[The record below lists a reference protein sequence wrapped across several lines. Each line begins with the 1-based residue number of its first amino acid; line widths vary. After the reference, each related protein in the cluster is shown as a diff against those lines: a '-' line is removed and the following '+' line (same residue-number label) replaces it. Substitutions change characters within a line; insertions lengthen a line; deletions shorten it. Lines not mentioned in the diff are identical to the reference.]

1 MKPISFTRRQFIRQS
16 GRVGLAL
23 ATLWSAA
30 DPARGT
36 SEPSLPQVAA
46 PSGEAAKLKDL
57 FLHPPQSSQPMTRW
71 WWFGGAATPEEITR
85 ELTLMSE
92 SGLRGVELQPVYP
105 LEVDDP
111 KRGIRNI
118 RYFSSEGYELL
129 RHTVQETLRLGMQFD
144 LTLGSGWP
152 YGGPFIP
159 IELAAR
165 RARALIQETAGP
177 GRFSWRLAHE
187 FTEDEDIVAA
197 LAVPVLPSGQPD
209 LLHSRVVWDQTRG
222 PGTSA
227 GFSARGFDNWDVPPG
242 LWRLMVVIDCPTGQQ
257 VKRPTLGMEGYVL
270 DHFNRQAMDLFLA
283 AAGDQVLNELKTVA
297 DPPFHSVFCDSLEVY
312 GADWTPNLLREFERR
327 RGYALT
333 PYLPALWQ
341 EAGPLTPHI
350 RYDYHLTLSDLILEN
365 FFAPLAD
372 WAEKRGMTARIQA
385 HGAMGDVMQGYAR
398 AHIPEG
404 EHIEGGDRY
413 AVDIQHRRLAS
424 SAGHIYRKP
433 VISAESY
440 SWLRFP
446 LFMVTLEMMKAASD
460 AQFLD
465 GINQIVNQGYSYS
478 PPQVGQPGWTFYAS
492 TVVNHNNIW
501 WRHYHYLTQYIQRV
515 CTLLQQG
522 VAVNPVGVYVPLAD
536 VYANFGIGS
545 LNMDVEIERQLGTQ
559 WLLELRRSGYD
570 FDLINDDALARFASV
585 EAGVLRAGTGAYRVV
600 IVPDV
605 QFMPPES
612 LEALLKF
619 AQNGGCVMFAGWHS
633 AVTAP
638 GLKDNTTRSARVK
651 SILTTL
657 RGTAPGVDRFEPCGK
672 GKVLVSD
679 HASTVLAAL
688 PAALPPA
695 FEILQAGDSS
705 DSSMQRARENV
716 GFLHRRMDDT
726 DLYFISNISSFLQD
740 LRVRFPV
747 GHKQPQ
753 RWNPESGELDD
764 TLVFSHSELASSNSP
779 VTEVQLRLA
788 PYESCF
794 VVFSPG
800 GNGPIITHSDWRGR
814 LRIEKVGGR
823 VRVTGL
829 IPQAG
834 EYFLVDGGGKTHRFN
849 VKDVPH
855 PIPLKGPWRLTLSD
869 KTVPALAQLQSWNE
883 LPEGKYY
890 SGWGVYETDFEV
902 TNLGE
907 QIEWALDLGT
917 VHETAEVVL
926 NGINLGAA
934 WKGSRIVPCD
944 KALKMGTNHLK
955 VEVGNLWI
963 HHVQSLPKPDRKALA
978 ETFGIRWGTYGEVK
992 PASLPPSGLLG
1003 PVQLVPQKQWVA
1015 SL

>member
-16 GRVGLAL
+16 GRAGLAL
-23 ATLWSAA
+23 ATLWPAPEA
-30 DPARGT
+30 ARGT
-36 SEPSLPQVAA
+36 LEPSSPQSAA
-46 PSGEAAKLKDL
+46 LGGEAAKLKDL
-57 FLHPPQSSQPMTRW
+57 FLHPLRSSQPMTRW

-111 KRGIRNI
+111 NRGIRNI
-118 RYFSSEGYELL
+118 RFFSSQWYELL
-129 RHTVQETLRLGMQFD
+129 RHTVQETRRLGMQFD

-187 FTEDEDIVAA
+187 FTEDENVVAA
-197 LAVPVLPSGQPD
+197 VAVPVLPSGQPD
-209 LLHSRVVWDQTRG
+209 LQHSRVVWDQTQR

-227 GFSARGFDNWDVPPG
+227 GFSTIGFDNWDVPPG

-257 VKRPTLGMEGYVL
+257 VKRPTLGMEGNVL

-341 EAGPLTPHI
+341 EAGPLTPHV

-372 WAEKRGMTARIQA
+372 WAQKRGMTARIQA
-385 HGAMGDVMQGYAR
+385 HGAMGDVMQGYAL

-413 AVDIQHRRLAS
+413 TVDIQHRRLAS

-433 VISAESY
+433 IISAESY

-522 VAVNPVGVYVPLAD
+522 VAVNPVGVCVPLAD
-536 VYANFGIGS
+536 VYAKFGVGG

-570 FDLINDDALARFASV
+570 FDFVNDDALARAAMV
-585 EAGVLRAGTGAYRVV
+585 EAGVLRVGTGAYRVV

-605 QFMPPES
+605 QYMPPES
-612 LEALLKF
+612 LDFLLEF
-619 AQNGGCVMFAGWHS
+619 VQEGGFLLFSGRLPA
-633 AVTAP
+633 AAP
-638 GLKDNTTRSARVK
+638 GLKENNARTSRLRS
-651 SILTTL
+651 TL
-657 RGTAPGVDRFEPCGK
+657 ATLWGGRPPQPGVVTSSGK
-672 GKVLVSD
+672 GKVVLCS
-679 HASTVLAAL
+679 AQNTVLPSL
-688 PAALPPA
+688 LGMLPPD

-716 GFLHRRMDDT
+716 GFLHRRVDDT
-726 DLYFISNISSFLQD
+726 DLYFINNVSSFLQD
-740 LRVRFPV
+740 LRVRFPL

-753 RWNPESGELDD
+753 RWNPENGEVDD
-764 TLVFSHSELASSNSP
+764 TLVFSHSELASSNLP
-779 VTEVQLRLA
+779 VTEVQLHLA

-800 GNGPIITHSDWRGR
+800 ENGPIITHSDWRGP
-814 LRIEKVGGR
+814 LKIEKAGQR

-829 IPQAG
+829 IPKAG

-849 VKDVPH
+849 VKDVPE
-855 PIPLKGPWRLTLSD
+855 PIPLKGPWRLTLGE
-869 KTVPALAQLQSWNE
+869 KNLPALAQLQSWND

-907 QIEWALDLGT
+907 QIEWMLDLGT

-934 WKGSRIVPCD
+934 WKGSRVVQCGN
-944 KALKMGTNHLK
+944 ALKVGSNHLK

-963 HHVQSLPKPDRKALA
+963 HHVQSLPKPDRKVLA
-978 ETFGIRWGTYGEVK
+978 ETYGIRWGTYGEVK
-992 PASLPPSGLLG
+992 PASIPPSGLLG
-1003 PVQLVPQKQWVA
+1003 PVQLMPRKQWVVT
-1015 SL
+1015 L

>member
-1 MKPISFTRRQFIRQS
+1 MTPISFTRRQFIRQS
-16 GRVGLAL
+16 GRAGLAL
-23 ATLWSAA
+23 AALWSAPE
-30 DPARGT
+30 PARGA
-36 SEPSLPQVAA
+36 SEPSSPQGAA
-46 PSGEAAKLKDL
+46 PAGEAAKLKDL

-118 RYFSSEGYELL
+118 RYFSSECYELL
-129 RHTVQETLRLGMQFD
+129 RHTVQETRRLGMQFD

-159 IELAAR
+159 VELAAR

-177 GRFSWRLAHE
+177 GRFSWRLAPE
-187 FTEDEDIVAA
+187 FTEDENIVAA
-197 LAVPVLPSGQPD
+197 LAVPVLPSGHPD
-209 LLHSRVVWDQTRG
+209 LQHSRVVWDQTRV
-222 PGTSA
+222 PGASA
-227 GFSARGFDNWDVPPG
+227 EFSGRGFDNWDVPPG
-242 LWRLMVVIDCPTGQQ
+242 LWRLVVVIDCPTGQQ

-312 GADWTPNLLREFERR
+312 GADWTPNLLREFEKR

-341 EAGPLTPHI
+341 EAGPLTAHI
-350 RYDYHLTLSDLILEN
+350 RFDYHLTLSDLILEN

-385 HGAMGDVMQGYAR
+385 HGAMGDVMQGYAL

-433 VISAESY
+433 VVSAESY

-515 CTLLQQG
+515 CNLLQQG

-536 VYANFGIGS
+536 VYAKFGIGG
-545 LNMDVEIERQLGTQ
+545 LNMDVEIESQLGTQ

-570 FDLINDDALARFASV
+570 FDFLNDDALTRLASV
-585 EAGVLRAGTGAYRVV
+585 ETGMLRAGTRAYRVV

-605 QFMPPES
+605 QYMPPES
-612 LEALLKF
+612 LDPLLKF
-619 AQNGGCVMFAGWHS
+619 VQDGGFLIFA
-633 AVTAP
+633 ARLPAAAP
-638 GLKDNTTRSARVK
+638 GLKDNNARS
-651 SILTTL
+651 TQL
-657 RGTAPGVDRFEPCGK
+657 RSMLASLWGGRPPQPGVVTTSGK
-672 GKVLVSD
+672 GKVVLCSD
-679 HASTVLAAL
+679 RSTVLPSLRAAL
-688 PAALPPA
+688 QPD
-695 FEILQAGDSS
+695 FEILHAGDSS
-705 DSSMQRARENV
+705 DLARQRARDNV
-716 GFLHRRMDDT
+716 GFLHRKT
-726 DLYFISNISSFLQD
+726 DESDFYFVSNISAFLQD
-740 LRVRFPV
+740 LRLQFAV
-747 GHKQPQ
+747 GHRLPQ
-753 RWNPESGELDD
+753 RWNPETGDLDE
-764 TLVFSHSELASSNSP
+764 TLVFSHSHAASNSL
-779 VTEVQLRLA
+779 VTEVQVRLA

-794 VVFSPG
+794 VVFGSAENAPVVTHTNWPG
-800 GNGPIITHSDWRGR
+800 P
-814 LRIEKVGGR
+814 LKIEKSDDRTQVA
-823 VRVTGL
+823 GL
-829 IPQAG
+829 VPKNG
-834 EYFLVDGGGKTHRFN
+834 EYSLTEKEGKTHRFK
-849 VKDVPH
+849 VEGVPE
-855 PIPLKGPWRLTLSD
+855 PILLKGPWRLTLGD
-869 KTVPALAQLQSWNE
+869 KTVPGLAQLQSWNA
-883 LPEGKYY
+883 LPEGKDY
-890 SGWGVYETDFEV
+890 SGWGVYETDLEL
-902 TNLGE
+902 TTLGE

-934 WKGSRIVPCD
+934 WKGSRIVPCG
-944 KALKMGTNHLK
+944 KALKVGTNHLK

-963 HHVQSLPKPDRKALA
+963 HHVQSLPKPDRKTLA

-992 PASLPPSGLLG
+992 PASIPPSGLLG
-1003 PVQLVPQKQWVA
+1003 PVQLLPQKQRVA
-1015 SL
+1015 TL

>member
-1 MKPISFTRRQFIRQS
+1 
-16 GRVGLAL
+16 
-23 ATLWSAA
+23 
-30 DPARGT
+30 
-36 SEPSLPQVAA
+36 
-46 PSGEAAKLKDL
+46 
-57 FLHPPQSSQPMTRW
+57 
-71 WWFGGAATPEEITR
+71 
-85 ELTLMSE
+85 
-92 SGLRGVELQPVYP
+92 
-105 LEVDDP
+105 
-111 KRGIRNI
+111 
-118 RYFSSEGYELL
+118 
-129 RHTVQETLRLGMQFD
+129 
-144 LTLGSGWP
+144 
-152 YGGPFIP
+152 
-159 IELAAR
+159 
-165 RARALIQETAGP
+165 
-177 GRFSWRLAHE
+177 
-187 FTEDEDIVAA
+187 
-197 LAVPVLPSGQPD
+197 
-209 LLHSRVVWDQTRG
+209 
-222 PGTSA
+222 
-227 GFSARGFDNWDVPPG
+227 
-242 LWRLMVVIDCPTGQQ
+242 
-257 VKRPTLGMEGYVL
+257 
-270 DHFNRQAMDLFLA
+270 
-283 AAGDQVLNELKTVA
+283 
-297 DPPFHSVFCDSLEVY
+297 
-312 GADWTPNLLREFERR
+312 
-327 RGYALT
+327 
-333 PYLPALWQ
+333 
-341 EAGPLTPHI
+341 
-350 RYDYHLTLSDLILEN
+350 
-365 FFAPLAD
+365 
-372 WAEKRGMTARIQA
+372 
-385 HGAMGDVMQGYAR
+385 
-398 AHIPEG
+398 
-404 EHIEGGDRY
+404 
-413 AVDIQHRRLAS
+413 
-424 SAGHIYRKP
+424 
-433 VISAESY
+433 
-440 SWLRFP
+440 
-446 LFMVTLEMMKAASD
+446 
-460 AQFLD
+460 
-465 GINQIVNQGYSYS
+465 
-478 PPQVGQPGWTFYAS
+478 
-492 TVVNHNNIW
+492 
-501 WRHYHYLTQYIQRV
+501 
-515 CTLLQQG
+515 
-522 VAVNPVGVYVPLAD
+522 
-536 VYANFGIGS
+536 
-545 LNMDVEIERQLGTQ
+545 
-559 WLLELRRSGYD
+559 LRRSGYD

-605 QFMPPES
+605 RFMPPES

-657 RGTAPGVDRFEPCGK
+657 RGTAPGVDRFAPCGK
-672 GKVLVSD
+672 GKALVSD
-679 HASTVLAAL
+679 RASTVLAAL

-788 PYESCF
+788 PYEACF

-800 GNGPIITHSDWRGR
+800 GNGPIITHSDWRGP

-1003 PVQLVPQKQWVA
+1003 PVQLVPQKQWVVTV
-1015 SL
+1015 

>member
-1 MKPISFTRRQFIRQS
+1 M
-16 GRVGLAL
+16 
-23 ATLWSAA
+23 LWSAPE
-30 DPARGT
+30 PARGT
-36 SEPSLPQVAA
+36 SEPSSPQGAA
-46 PSGEAAKLKDL
+46 PAGEAAKLKDL

-118 RYFSSEGYELL
+118 RYFSSEWYELL
-129 RHTVQETLRLGMQFD
+129 RHTVRETRRLGMQFD

-152 YGGPFIP
+152 CGGPFIP

-177 GRFSWRLAHE
+177 GRFSWSLTPDL
-187 FTEDEDIVAA
+187 TEDENVVAA
-197 LAVPVLPSGQPD
+197 VAVPVLPSGQPD
-209 LLHSRVVWDQTRG
+209 LQHSRVVWDPTRG
-222 PGTSA
+222 PGTTA
-227 GFSARGFDNWDVPPG
+227 GLSGMGFDNWDVPPG
-242 LWRLMVVIDCPTGQQ
+242 TWRMMVVIDCPTGQQ

-283 AAGDQVLNELKTVA
+283 AAGDQVLNELKTAA

-312 GADWTPNLLREFERR
+312 GADWTPAFLKEFELRR
-327 RGYALT
+327 DYALT

-341 EAGPLTPHI
+341 EAGDLTPHI
-350 RYDYHLTLSDLILEN
+350 RYDYHLTLSELILEN

-372 WAEKRGMTARIQA
+372 WAGKRGMTARIQA
-385 HGAMGDVMQGYAR
+385 HGAMGDVMQGYAL

-413 AVDIQHRRLAS
+413 TVDIQHRRLAS

-433 VISAESY
+433 IISAESY

-446 LFMVTLEMMKAASD
+446 LFMVTLEMIKAASD

-522 VAVNPVGVYVPLAD
+522 VSLNPVGVYVPLAD
-536 VYANFGIGS
+536 VFAKFGIGG

-570 FDLINDDALARFASV
+570 FDFLNDDALARVASV
-585 EAGVLRAGTGAYRVV
+585 EAGILRAGTGAYRVV
-600 IVPDV
+600 IVPEI

-612 LEALLKF
+612 LAVLVRF
-619 AQNGGCVMFAGWHS
+619 VQNGGRVMFVGS
-633 AVTAP
+633 DLYVRAP
-638 GLKDNTTRSARVK
+638 GLKDNDTRSARVA
-651 SILTTL
+651 SMLNTL
-657 RGTAPGVDRFEPCGK
+657 RDGATASGK
-672 GKVLVSD
+672 GEFFVSD
-679 HASTVLAAL
+679 HVSEVLGALAS
-688 PAALPPA
+688 ALPPD

-705 DSSMQRARENV
+705 DQSMQRARENV
-716 GFLHRRMDDT
+716 GFLHRRVDVT

-740 LRVRFPV
+740 LRVRFPL

-753 RWNPESGELDD
+753 RWNPESGELDE
-764 TLVFSHSELASSNSP
+764 TLVFSHSAFASSNLQ

-800 GNGPIITHSDWRGR
+800 GSGPIITHSDWRGR
-814 LRIEKVGGR
+814 LRIEKAGER

-829 IPQAG
+829 IPKNG
-834 EYFLVDGGGKTHRFN
+834 EYFLVDSEGKAHRFN

-855 PIPLKGPWRLTLSD
+855 PIPLNGPWRLTLGE
-869 KTVPALAQLQSWNE
+869 KTLPDLAQLQSWND
-883 LPEGKYY
+883 LPEGKDY
-890 SGWGVYETDFEV
+890 SGWGVYETDFEL
-902 TNLGE
+902 TTSGE
-907 QIEWALDLGT
+907 QIEWALGLGA
-917 VHETAEVVL
+917 VHKTAEVVL

-934 WKGSRIVPCD
+934 WKGSRIVPCG
-944 KALKMGTNHLK
+944 KALKVGTNHLK

-978 ETFGIRWGTYGEVK
+978 ETYGIRWGTYGEVK
-992 PASLPPSGLLG
+992 PASIPPSGLLG
-1003 PVQLVPQKQWVA
+1003 PVQFVPQKHWVA
-1015 SL
+1015 TL

>member
-1 MKPISFTRRQFIRQS
+1 
-16 GRVGLAL
+16 
-23 ATLWSAA
+23 
-30 DPARGT
+30 
-36 SEPSLPQVAA
+36 
-46 PSGEAAKLKDL
+46 
-57 FLHPPQSSQPMTRW
+57 MTRW

-118 RYFSSEGYELL
+118 RYFSTEWYDLL
-129 RHTVQETLRLGMQFD
+129 RHTVKETRRLGMQFD

-165 RARALIQETAGP
+165 QARALIRETAGP
-177 GRFSWRLAHE
+177 GRFSWRITPEL
-187 FTEDEDIVAA
+187 TEDDNVVAA
-197 LAVPVLPSGQPD
+197 VAVPVLPSGQPD
-209 LLHSRVVWDQTRG
+209 LQHSRAVWDQTRR

-227 GFSARGFDNWDVPPG
+227 GFSGMGFDNWDVPPG
-242 LWRLMVVIDCPTGQQ
+242 IWRLMVVIDCPTGQQ
-257 VKRPTLGMEGYVL
+257 VKRPTLGMEGCVL
-270 DHFNRQAMDLFLA
+270 DHFNRQSMDLFLA
-283 AAGDQVLNELKTVA
+283 AAGDQVLNELKATA

-312 GADWTPNLLREFERR
+312 GADWTANLLQEFERR

-341 EAGPLTPHI
+341 EASALTPHI
-350 RYDYHLTLSDLILEN
+350 RYDYHLTLSELILEN

-372 WAEKRGMTARIQA
+372 WVQKRGMTARIQA
-385 HGAMGDVMQGYAR
+385 HGAMGDVMQGYSL

-424 SAGHIYRKP
+424 SAGHVYRKP
-433 VISAESY
+433 LISAESY

-501 WRHYHYLTQYIQRV
+501 WRHYHYLTRYIQRV
-515 CTLLQQG
+515 CALLQQG

-536 VYANFGIGS
+536 VYARLGIGGV
-545 LNMDVEIERQLGTQ
+545 NMDVEIERQLGTQ

-570 FDLINDDALARFASV
+570 FDFLNDDALARVASV
-585 EAGVLRAGTGAYRVV
+585 EEGVLRAGTGAYRVV
-600 IVPDV
+600 IIPDV
-605 QFMPPES
+605 QFVPPES
-612 LEALLKF
+612 LAVLLRF
-619 AQNGGCVMFAGWHS
+619 VQNGGCVLFVGGDRS
-633 AVTAP
+633 VTAP
-638 GLKDNTTRSARVK
+638 GVKDNSTRSARVA

-657 RGTAPGVDRFEPCGK
+657 RGTSPALDRFVACGK

-679 HASTVLAAL
+679 QPSRALASL
-688 PAALPPA
+688 PAALPPD

-705 DSSMQRARENV
+705 DQSIERARETV
-716 GFLHRRMDDT
+716 GFLHRRADDA

-747 GHKQPQ
+747 GHKKPQ
-753 RWNPESGELDD
+753 RWNPDNGELNE
-764 TLVFSHSELASSNSP
+764 TLVFSHSKLASSNLP
-779 VTEVQLRLA
+779 VTELQLRLA

-794 VVFSPG
+794 LVFSPG
-800 GNGPIITHSDWRGR
+800 GNGPMITHSDWRGP
-814 LRIEKVGGR
+814 LKIEKAGER

-829 IPQAG
+829 IQKNG
-834 EYFLVDGGGKTHRFN
+834 EHFLVNGEGKTHRFN
-849 VKDVPH
+849 VKDVPE
-855 PIPLKGPWRLTLSD
+855 PIPLKGPWRLTLGD
-869 KTVPALAQLQSWNE
+869 KTLPALAQLQSWNE

-902 TNLGE
+902 NALGE
-907 QIEWALDLGT
+907 QIEWSLDLGV

-926 NGINLGAA
+926 NGTNLGAA
-934 WKGSRIVPCD
+934 WKGSRILPCGNS
-944 KALKMGTNHLK
+944 LKTGNNHLR

-978 ETFGIRWGTYGEVK
+978 ETLGIRWGTYGEVK
-992 PASLPPSGLLG
+992 PASMPPSGLLG
-1003 PVQLVPQKQWVA
+1003 PVQLVPQKQRVA
-1015 SL
+1015 EL

>member
-1 MKPISFTRRQFIRQS
+1 
-16 GRVGLAL
+16 
-23 ATLWSAA
+23 
-30 DPARGT
+30 
-36 SEPSLPQVAA
+36 
-46 PSGEAAKLKDL
+46 
-57 FLHPPQSSQPMTRW
+57 
-71 WWFGGAATPEEITR
+71 
-85 ELTLMSE
+85 
-92 SGLRGVELQPVYP
+92 
-105 LEVDDP
+105 
-111 KRGIRNI
+111 
-118 RYFSSEGYELL
+118 
-129 RHTVQETLRLGMQFD
+129 
-144 LTLGSGWP
+144 
-152 YGGPFIP
+152 
-159 IELAAR
+159 
-165 RARALIQETAGP
+165 
-177 GRFSWRLAHE
+177 
-187 FTEDEDIVAA
+187 
-197 LAVPVLPSGQPD
+197 
-209 LLHSRVVWDQTRG
+209 
-222 PGTSA
+222 
-227 GFSARGFDNWDVPPG
+227 
-242 LWRLMVVIDCPTGQQ
+242 
-257 VKRPTLGMEGYVL
+257 
-270 DHFNRQAMDLFLA
+270 
-283 AAGDQVLNELKTVA
+283 
-297 DPPFHSVFCDSLEVY
+297 
-312 GADWTPNLLREFERR
+312 
-327 RGYALT
+327 
-333 PYLPALWQ
+333 
-341 EAGPLTPHI
+341 
-350 RYDYHLTLSDLILEN
+350 
-365 FFAPLAD
+365 
-372 WAEKRGMTARIQA
+372 
-385 HGAMGDVMQGYAR
+385 
-398 AHIPEG
+398 
-404 EHIEGGDRY
+404 
-413 AVDIQHRRLAS
+413 
-424 SAGHIYRKP
+424 
-433 VISAESY
+433 
-440 SWLRFP
+440 
-446 LFMVTLEMMKAASD
+446 MVTLEMMKAASD

-605 QFMPPES
+605 RFMPPES

-672 GKVLVSD
+672 GKALVSD
-679 HASTVLAAL
+679 RASTVLAAL

-788 PYESCF
+788 PYEACF

-800 GNGPIITHSDWRGR
+800 GNGPIITHSDWRGP

-855 PIPLKGPWRLTLSD
+855 PIPLKGPWRLTLGD

-902 TNLGE
+902 TNLSE